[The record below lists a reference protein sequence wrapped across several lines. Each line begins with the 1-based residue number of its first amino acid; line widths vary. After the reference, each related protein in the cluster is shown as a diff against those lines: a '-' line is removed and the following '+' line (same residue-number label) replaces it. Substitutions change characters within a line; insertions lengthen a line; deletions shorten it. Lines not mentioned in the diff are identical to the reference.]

1 MWPMWTALSIKGRG
15 FLLGWLALVCLLAAG
30 GLKAQPQRADVTASA
45 RYWIDVIA
53 QADVDAVSRMET
65 AALRPLSRG
74 QTFALDDSA
83 LWLQLALPALQGSHR
98 WFLLVDFAALDRVA
112 MYQRRADGT
121 WQVQQAGDRIALS
134 QWSIR
139 DRLPVFL
146 LDPSAPESTVW
157 LRIENRPVPVSP
169 EITLLTGEALDS
181 QRLGFTLALGAYL
194 GFGLLVLFIGLV
206 HARLYADRAFVAY
219 ACYVANMLAL
229 QVAFTGLGGLLLW
242 PQWPAF
248 NNASPSLFTLWLTAS
263 SIWFLREVCAVA
275 RYHRGFDR
283 ALWLWSA
290 FGWIYPAVYLALQ
303 NRPALFMVHGYL
315 FASAL
320 LGLAICFW
328 SWRQGERYAG
338 WVGLGL
344 LPVVI
349 AFPFPALR
357 NLGVLPAGFVTQ
369 YALAIGSAIEIP
381 LLLYILHRRAHDFSE
396 NRARMRSIDHTDPL
410 TGLVARPVLCLRL
423 RDSLRRALR
432 NGHRCGLLM
441 VELSNHVAFV
451 AAGGRGLGDRAL
463 VVGASRLARV
473 VRDIDTVSR
482 VSETCFA
489 IHVEGP
495 ADAAALTALATHVVA
510 KGLAQTSLLP
520 PDLPLRFKVVTLLL
534 PDDGVP
540 GLSGVEGDDERCLV
554 VLHEGLQRMGAD
566 ARRSIRHLGKNPA
579 RA

>member
-1 MWPMWTALSIKGRG
+1 M
-15 FLLGWLALVCLLAAG
+15 
-30 GLKAQPQRADVTASA
+30 
-45 RYWIDVIA
+45 
-53 QADVDAVSRMET
+53 
-65 AALRPLSRG
+65 
-74 QTFALDDSA
+74 
-83 LWLQLALPALQGSHR
+83 
-98 WFLLVDFAALDRVA
+98 
-112 MYQRRADGT
+112 
-121 WQVQQAGDRIALS
+121 
-134 QWSIR
+134 
-139 DRLPVFL
+139 
-146 LDPSAPESTVW
+146 
-157 LRIENRPVPVSP
+157 
-169 EITLLTGEALDS
+169 
-181 QRLGFTLALGAYL
+181 
-194 GFGLLVLFIGLV
+194 
-206 HARLYADRAFVAY
+206 
-219 ACYVANMLAL
+219 
-229 QVAFTGLGGLLLW
+229 
-242 PQWPAF
+242 
-248 NNASPSLFTLWLTAS
+248 
-263 SIWFLREVCAVA
+263 
-275 RYHRGFDR
+275 
-283 ALWLWSA
+283 
-290 FGWIYPAVYLALQ
+290 
-303 NRPALFMVHGYL
+303 
-315 FASAL
+315 
-320 LGLAICFW
+320 
-328 SWRQGERYAG
+328 
-338 WVGLGL
+338 GLGL

-381 LLLYILHRRAHDFSE
+381 VLLYILHRRAHDFSE

-432 NGHRCGLLM
+432 NGHRCGVLM
-441 VELSNHVAFV
+441 VELSNHDAFV
-451 AAGGRGLGDRAL
+451 ATGGRGLGDRAL

-540 GLSGVEGDDERCLV
+540 GLSGVEGDDERCLA